1 MMHSVATAQT
11 RSFDPR
17 QDVLIIKI
25 ADNGA
30 APYAPSTFNPQ
41 SRAPDLLL
49 TVIFVDDIPTGGF
62 LLDIVDCFPGIF

>member
-1 MMHSVATAQT
+1 MTHSVATAQT

-17 QDVLIIKI
+17 KDALIIKI

-30 APYAPSTFNPQ
+30 APYAPFTFNPQ

-49 TVIFVDDIPTGGF
+49 TVISVDDISTGGL
-62 LLDIVDCFPGIF
+62 LLDIVGCFS